1 MADDQNYL
9 AHIPGWLSAAGLTIS
24 GFFAKGYVRRIQ
36 QLEEAQKSLQTKEE
50 SASGR
55 TELRQ
60 DITSLRTS
68 METGFADI
76 QQALRGQTRG
86 RR

>member
-9 AHIPGWLSAAGLTIS
+9 AHVPGWLSAAGLTIS
-24 GFFAKGYVRRIQ
+24 GFFAKGYVGRIQ
-36 QLEEAQKSLQTKEE
+36 QLEETQKSLQTKEE
-50 SASGR
+50 AASGR
-55 TELRQ
+55 AELRE
-60 DITSLRTS
+60 DITALRTS
-68 METGFADI
+68 MEAGIADI